1 VTGAGKQ
8 KKQLALRTLM
18 DKASVQGYLTT
29 DDLMELFPD
38 TSGDMER
45 LSVLLTALRRR
56 GVDIVDSDGHE
67 ASDSAAE
74 RLNHRFDTV
83 RAASTSVRDG
93 KLSTSTQVKPASAIE
108 LSRRMDDSIS
118 RDDTVGMYLKE
129 MSRVPLL
136 TVDEELDIAIR
147 IEKGRKAREEKI
159 KLTGR
164 QNAVRRRKLDIIIED
179 GQLARE
185 HLIKA
190 NTRLVVSIA
199 KRYMGRG
206 VAFLDLIQEGNLGL
220 MKAVK
225 KYDYTRG
232 FRFSTYATWWI
243 RQTISRA
250 ISDQGRTIRVPVHMI
265 DRIRQLY
272 KTNHDL
278 EQKLGRQPTIEELAE
293 RVDLP
298 VQRVQ
303 WIMKVSWLPLS
314 LESPVGDEEDSELGY
329 FIEDE
334 VSPTP
339 LQSAYQSMLKDKM
352 EEVLSTLS
360 PREARVLR
368 LRFGL
373 DDGTS
378 YTLEEVGRKFGL
390 TRERIRQIEGRALRQ
405 LRHPKSARQLKDY
418 L

>member
-1 VTGAGKQ
+1 MRALMAKAG
-8 KKQLALRTLM
+8 
-18 DKASVQGYLTT
+18 VQGYLTSI
-29 DDLMELFPD
+29 DLMEVFPD
-38 TSGDMER
+38 ASQDTER
-45 LSVLLTALRRR
+45 LSALLTILRRR
-56 GVDIVDSDGHE
+56 GIDIVDTDDSYAEGS
-67 ASDSAAE
+67 ASE
-74 RLNHRFDTV
+74 PFV
-83 RAASTSVRDG
+83 RTSNR
-93 KLSTSTQVKPASAIE
+93 PASAIE
-108 LSRRMDDSIS
+108 LNPGLDEAVYQ
-118 RDDTVGMYLKE
+118 DDTVGMYLKE

-136 TVDEELDIAIR
+136 TVDEELDLAVR
-147 IEKGRKAREEKI
+147 IENARKAREEKI
-159 KLTGR
+159 RLTGR
-164 QNAVRRRKLDIIIED
+164 QNATRRSNLDAIIED
-179 GQLARE
+179 GLRARD

-199 KRYMGRG
+199 KRFMGRG

-220 MKAVK
+220 MKAVE

-232 FRFSTYATWWI
+232 FRFSTYATWWV

-272 KTNHDL
+272 RANHDL

-293 RVDLP
+293 KVDLP
-298 VQRVQ
+298 LQRVQ
-303 WIMKVSWLPLS
+303 WIMKVSWQPLS
-314 LESPVGDEEDSELGY
+314 LESPVGDDEESELGH

-334 VSPTP
+334 VSLTP
-339 LQSAYQSMLKDKM
+339 MQNAYQSLLKEKL
-352 EEVLSTLS
+352 EEILSTLT

-373 DDGTS
+373 DDGTI
-378 YTLEEVGRKFGL
+378 YTLEEVGKKFGL

-405 LRHPKSARQLKDY
+405 LRHPTRARQLKDY

>member
-1 VTGAGKQ
+1 MDEEGIVTGAGKS
-8 KKQLALRTLM
+8 KRQLALRTLM
-18 DKASVQGYLTT
+18 EKAGVQGYLTT
-29 DDLMELFPD
+29 DDLIEVFPD
-38 TSGDMER
+38 ASQDVER

-56 GVDIVDSDGHE
+56 GIDILDSGNQLASETSLDSD
-67 ASDSAAE
+67 
-74 RLNHRFDTV
+74 
-83 RAASTSVRDG
+83 SV
-93 KLSTSTQVKPASAIE
+93 IE
-108 LSRRMDDSIS
+108 LNRYLDESIS

-136 TVDEELDIAIR
+136 TVEEELDLAIR
-147 IEKGRKAREEKI
+147 IQKGRKAREEKI
-159 KLTGR
+159 KLIGR
-164 QNAVRRRKLDIIIED
+164 QNASRRRRFDATIED
-179 GQLARE
+179 GQNARD

-199 KRYMGRG
+199 KRFMGRG
-206 VAFLDLIQEGNLGL
+206 VALLDLIQEGNLGL
-220 MKAVK
+220 MKAVE
-225 KYDYTRG
+225 KYDHTRG

-250 ISDQGRTIRVPVHMI
+250 ISDQARTIRVPVHMN

-272 KTNHDL
+272 RANHDL
-278 EQKLGRQPTIEELAE
+278 EQQLGRQPTIEELAE
-293 RVDLP
+293 KVELP
-298 VQRVQ
+298 VHRVQ
-303 WIMKVSWLPLS
+303 WIMKVSWQPLS
-314 LESPVGDEEDSELGY
+314 LESPVGDEEDSELGQ

-334 VSPTP
+334 ISPTP
-339 LQSAYQSMLKDKM
+339 MQSAYQSMLKEKL
-352 EEVLSTLS
+352 EEILSTLT

-378 YTLEEVGRKFGL
+378 YTLEEVGQKFGL

-405 LRHPKSARQLKDY
+405 LRHPKRAKQLKDY